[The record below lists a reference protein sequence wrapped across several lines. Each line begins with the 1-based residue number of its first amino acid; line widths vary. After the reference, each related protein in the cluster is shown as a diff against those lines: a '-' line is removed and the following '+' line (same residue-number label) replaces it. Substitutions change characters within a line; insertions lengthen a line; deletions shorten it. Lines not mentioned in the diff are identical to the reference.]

1 MKNIPDPSH
10 RGIDRLLQLMRD
22 LRDPEQGCPWD
33 IEQTFQTIAPY
44 TIEEAYEVAD
54 AIENGSMDDVKD
66 ELGDLL
72 LQVVFHAQMAQDGG
86 IFDFN
91 DVAQAVTDKM
101 VRRHP
106 HIYAAADITTADQ
119 QEVSWEAIKAEE
131 RASKGLSG
139 RSSLMDDVTVGLPAS
154 TRAVKLQKRAAKVGF
169 DWDHLDPVVE
179 KIREELDEVLAECPE
194 NPAEANEE
202 QRDRLEDEFGDL
214 LFAVA
219 NLGRHLRI
227 DPEKA
232 LRRTNAK
239 FERRFRFVEQAFSER
254 NADLKSASLEE
265 MDREWDR
272 AKALENGQI

>member
-1 MKNIPDPSH
+1 MKGIPDSSCK
-10 RGIDRLLQLMRD
+10 GIDRLLQLMRD

-33 IEQTFQTIAPY
+33 IKQTFKTIAPH
-44 TIEEAYEVAD
+44 TLEEAYEVVD

-72 LQVVFHAQMAQDGG
+72 LQVVFHAQMAQDDGF
-86 IFDFN
+86 FDFD

-119 QEVSWEAIKAEE
+119 QEVFWEAIKAEE
-131 RASKGLSG
+131 RTTKDLSEA
-139 RSSLMDDVTVGLPAS
+139 SSLMDDVTVGLPAS

-169 DWDHLDPVVE
+169 DWDHLSPVVE
-179 KIREELDEVLAECPE
+179 KVREELDEVLAECRE
-194 NPAEANEE
+194 NPAKIGEA

-214 LFAVA
+214 LFAVV

-232 LRRTNAK
+232 LRRTNSK
-239 FERRFRFVEQAFSER
+239 FERRFRFVEQAFAKR
-254 NADLKSASLEE
+254 NADLKAASLKE
-265 MDREWDR
+265 MDCEWDR
-272 AKALENGQI
+272 AKELERVQK